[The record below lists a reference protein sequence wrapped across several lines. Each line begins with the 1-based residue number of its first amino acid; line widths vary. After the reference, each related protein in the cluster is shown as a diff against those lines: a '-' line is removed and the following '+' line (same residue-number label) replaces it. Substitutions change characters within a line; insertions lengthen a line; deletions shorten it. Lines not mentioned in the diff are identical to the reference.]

1 MFQKVWK
8 KNIFGNFWEKNR
20 TKSKN
25 RTNWNRTNRGIPVDL
40 VLFVNRTK
48 SKTALIET
56 ALTGE
61 SLYNSTQ
68 WVILDTIENSLLT
81 KLALIGIA

>member
-1 MFQKVWK
+1 MFWK
-8 KNIFGNFWEKNR
+8 KPKKKKKWHY
-20 TKSKN
+20 
-25 RTNWNRTNRGIPVDL
+25 L

-61 SLYNSTQ
+61 SLYK
-68 WVILDTIENSLLT
+68 ENESP
-81 KLALIGIA
+81 KRKGK